1 MHGNIGR
8 KPPRALSQD
17 ELMKV
22 ISFIKNYA
30 AVHAIVLPGR
40 IPGLKDYE
48 RTKLLPCNTSKRQI
62 YLEYAESCREVEIRA
77 CAETTFYSLW
87 RRYLPYIRRAKPM
100 TDLCITC
107 KENSALIVRSAN
119 LTTDRLTEVSIACAQ
134 VCTVSA

>member
-1 MHGNIGR
+1 MATLDK

-22 ISFIKNYA
+22 ISFIKSYA
-30 AVHAIVLPGR
+30 AVHAILLPGR

-48 RTKLLPCNTSKRQI
+48 RTKLLQCNTSKRQI

-87 RRYLPYIRRAKPM
+87 CRYLPYIRRAKPM
-100 TDLCITC
+100 TDLCITF
-107 KENSALIVRSAN
+107 KENSALIVKSAN
-119 LTTDRLTEVSIACAQ
+119 LTTDRLTEVSIACVQ